1 MKTEHV
7 YTTRNVIGDC
17 QAAFI
22 PGLAGP
28 GNGRWT
34 DINNLRGCVDHTG
47 HQVTSRRTEQ
57 TEIVTSSFNVFVW
70 LEKKPS

>member
-1 MKTEHV
+1 MTTEHV
-7 YTTRNVIGDC
+7 YTTRNVTGDC
-17 QAAFI
+17 QA
-22 PGLAGP
+22 AGP